1 MNNVLK
7 VTLRCIGAYCIGV
20 EHRLTL
26 NQTLAGDRK
35 HHRRGTK
42 ADVGG
47 RFTLLVSCLCVR
59 LCTTTPA
66 EAEPASGTASFA
78 SNTWRPGT
86 TSQRRWVCPSFGS
99 VSASWLQLTL
109 QHVQKVA
116 RTPDHFV
123 WVTEAQLKGIYGMCC
138 RWQCSHWYGHIAH
151 LRLLSSLDLG
161 DGGGGMIM
169 TGLWSELFW
178 DFLRSLT
185 AHFPRRWTL
194 NSKTTRWSPKER
206 WVGQTRLQ
214 KKTLRLASDWSA
226 TDINFTFY
234 DSGHAKGNAN
244 SL

>member
-47 RFTLLVSCLCVR
+47 GFMLLVSCLCVR

-86 TSQRRWVCPSFGS
+86 TSQRR
-99 VSASWLQLTL
+99 
-109 QHVQKVA
+109 
-116 RTPDHFV
+116 
-123 WVTEAQLKGIYGMCC
+123 
-138 RWQCSHWYGHIAH
+138 
-151 LRLLSSLDLG
+151 
-161 DGGGGMIM
+161 
-169 TGLWSELFW
+169 
-178 DFLRSLT
+178 
-185 AHFPRRWTL
+185 
-194 NSKTTRWSPKER
+194 
-206 WVGQTRLQ
+206 
-214 KKTLRLASDWSA
+214 
-226 TDINFTFY
+226 
-234 DSGHAKGNAN
+234 
-244 SL
+244 

>member
-1 MNNVLK
+1 MLYLYRFKGKCFIYEKKLPWITLTNPDSRWPVLFSTQTDVKWMKTMNNVLK

-161 DGGGGMIM
+161 DGGGG
-169 TGLWSELFW
+169 W
-178 DFLRSLT
+178 
-185 AHFPRRWTL
+185 
-194 NSKTTRWSPKER
+194 
-206 WVGQTRLQ
+206 
-214 KKTLRLASDWSA
+214 
-226 TDINFTFY
+226 
-234 DSGHAKGNAN
+234 
-244 SL
+244 